1 MYSVELTDDADD
13 DLLQLDMQV
22 AQQVIGRLN
31 WLGENAE
38 MVRHQA
44 LSGRWRGFYRLRAG
58 DYRVLYTLD
67 HERQLVI
74 VEVIGH
80 RSDVYRRN

>member
-1 MYSVELTDDADD
+1 MYFVEVTDDADD
-13 DLLQLDMQV
+13 DLLRLDRQV
-22 AQQVIGRLN
+22 AQQVIDRLE

-44 LSGRWRGFYRLRAG
+44 LTGRWRGVYRLRVG

-67 HERQLVI
+67 HERQLVV

-80 RSDVYRRN
+80 RSDVYRRS